1 MNYLLDTNICV
12 YFMRGKRNVAA
23 KISEI
28 GQEHF
33 FISEMTL
40 GELLYGAQCSDRPS
54 ENIRAVHV
62 FCQYVT
68 ILPTANIWNEFAVQ
82 KAFLRKKGQLI
93 EDADIIIGTTAII
106 NNMVMV
112 TENVKHIGRLNGIV
126 VVNWMEKKLAVGVT
140 AHGNGMI
147 KIPYG
152 SDADIHFN
160 CLISGKHKRIK
171 Y

>member
-12 YFMRGKRNVAA
+12 YFMRGKRDVAA

-68 ILPTANIWNEFAVQ
+68 ILPMVNIWNEFAVQ

-126 VVNWMEKKLAVGVT
+126 VENWIEK
-140 AHGNGMI
+140 
-147 KIPYG
+147 
-152 SDADIHFN
+152 
-160 CLISGKHKRIK
+160 
-171 Y
+171 

>member
-23 KISEI
+23 EISEI

-68 ILPTANIWNEFAVQ
+68 ILPMVNIWNEFAVQ

-126 VVNWMEKKLAVGVT
+126 VENWMEK
-140 AHGNGMI
+140 
-147 KIPYG
+147 
-152 SDADIHFN
+152 
-160 CLISGKHKRIK
+160 
-171 Y
+171 

>member
-1 MNYLLDTNICV
+1 
-12 YFMRGKRNVAA
+12 MRGKRDVAA
-23 KISEI
+23 KIAEI
-28 GQEHF
+28 GLEHF

-54 ENIRAVHV
+54 ENIKAVSV

-93 EDADIIIGTTAII
+93 EDADIIIGTTAIV

-126 VVNWMEKKLAVGVT
+126 VENW
-140 AHGNGMI
+140 I
-147 KIPYG
+147 K
-152 SDADIHFN
+152 
-160 CLISGKHKRIK
+160 
-171 Y
+171 

>member
-1 MNYLLDTNICV
+1 M
-12 YFMRGKRNVAA
+12 
-23 KISEI
+23 
-28 GQEHF
+28 
-33 FISEMTL
+33 

-68 ILPTANIWNEFAVQ
+68 ILPILPMVNIWNEFAVQ

-126 VVNWMEKKLAVGVT
+126 VENWIEKYIIDAV
-140 AHGNGMI
+140 
-147 KIPYG
+147 
-152 SDADIHFN
+152 
-160 CLISGKHKRIK
+160 C
-171 Y
+171 